1 MKLTDEEVAILL
13 HHPYFE
19 KMWTEFELHI
29 KKLEE
34 RIIALEVGVRNLTTY
49 EGFRKHDQMAGE
61 EYWEHG

>member
-1 MKLTDEEVAILL
+1 MTDEFHTRFV
-13 HHPYFE
+13 
-19 KMWTEFELHI
+19 ELYDLI

-49 EGFRKHDQMAGE
+49 EGFRQHDQQKAGE

>member
-1 MKLTDEEVAILL
+1 MKLTDEQIAIIL

-19 KMWTEFELHI
+19 TMWTQFEDHI

-34 RIIALEVGVRNLTTY
+34 RIMVLELSSPYRKVRDD
-49 EGFRKHDQMAGE
+49 EAGE

>member
-1 MKLTDEEVAILL
+1 MTLDEENLDAIAQDVNHLL
-13 HHPYFE
+13 N
-19 KMWTEFELHI
+19 LI

-49 EGFRKHDQMAGE
+49 EGFRKHDKMAGE